1 LRRPLIAGNWKM
13 HKTVAAARE
22 LAAAVV
28 EGSRGSGGEA
38 EVVIAPPYTA
48 LAAVA
53 EIARG
58 SQVRVGAQD
67 MHWADQGAF
76 TGAISPLMVAEL
88 ASHVI
93 LGHSERRHVFG
104 ETDLEVNRKVHA
116 ALGHGLVPII
126 CVGETA
132 SERDEG
138 RTDAVVLGQL
148 AAALEGIGPDE
159 APRAIVAYEPV
170 WAIGT
175 GRACDT
181 AEAARVMGLIRI
193 WIGSAFDAETAA
205 AARILYGG
213 SVTPA
218 NSAAYLAQ
226 PDIDGALVGGA
237 CLTSESFLAI
247 VRSASELTS
256 ADK

>member
-1 LRRPLIAGNWKM
+1 M

-22 LAAAVV
+22 LAAAVI
-28 EGSRGSGGEA
+28 EHTRGGDTD
-38 EVVIAPPYTA
+38 ILLAPPYTA

-53 EIARG
+53 EALRG
-58 SQVRVGAQD
+58 TPVLVGAQD

-76 TGAISPLMVAEL
+76 TGAISPPMVAEL

-116 ALGHGLVPII
+116 AFAHGLVPIVCI
-126 CVGETA
+126 GETA
-132 SERDEG
+132 GERDAG

-159 APRAIVAYEPV
+159 APRAVIAYEPV

-181 AEAARVMGLIRI
+181 AEAARVMGLVRA
-193 WIGSAFDAETAA
+193 WIARTFDAETAGA
-205 AARILYGG
+205 VRILYGG

-218 NSAAYLAQ
+218 NSAAYLAM

-237 CLTSESFLAI
+237 SLAAESFAAI
-247 VRSASELTS
+247 ARSAGG
-256 ADK
+256 

>member
-1 LRRPLIAGNWKM
+1 LRSPLIAGNWKM

-22 LAAAVV
+22 LAAAVI
-28 EGSRGSGGEA
+28 EHCRGPATGPD
-38 EVVIAPPYTA
+38 VLVAPPYTA

-53 EIARG
+53 ELARG
-58 SQVRVGAQD
+58 STVLVGAQD

-76 TGAISPLMVAEL
+76 TGAISPPMVAEL

-116 ALGHGLVPII
+116 AFAHGLAPIV

-132 SERDEG
+132 GERDAG

-148 AAALEGIGPDE
+148 AAALEGIAPDE
-159 APRAIVAYEPV
+159 APRAAVAYEPV

-175 GRACDT
+175 GRACDPD
-181 AEAARVMGLIRI
+181 EAARVMGLVRA
-193 WIGSAFDAETAA
+193 WLGSTFDAETAA
-205 AARILYGG
+205 RVRILYGG

-218 NSAAYLAQ
+218 NSAGYLAR

-237 CLTSESFLAI
+237 SLAADSFAAI
-247 VRSASELTS
+247 VRSARG
-256 ADK
+256 